1 MSSVVLERGVRER
14 QVYLLVMTEYKFHQK
29 ELPQLGIAEGVYPV
43 LYIGL
48 ELAVERYIEGG
59 CPLRE
64 DESYNFDKVLL

>member
-1 MSSVVLERGVRER
+1 
-14 QVYLLVMTEYKFHQK
+14 MTEHEVHEE